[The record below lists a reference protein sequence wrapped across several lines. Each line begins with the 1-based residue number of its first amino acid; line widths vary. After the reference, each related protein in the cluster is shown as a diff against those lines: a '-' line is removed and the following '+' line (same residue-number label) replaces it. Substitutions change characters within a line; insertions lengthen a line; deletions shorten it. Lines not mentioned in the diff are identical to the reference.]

1 MRIRKRS
8 LDLADGSIFQ
18 RHHESVNVEG
28 RRGLFNDIYISF
40 IPHATENVVFF
51 PGDVQHFDHV
61 MRRGAFKSFAAYSY
75 ESMCAHYV
83 RRFPHANVWIVK
95 PRTHAKGVSCYD
107 NFVDNTDGEPSTYST
122 DGSAF
127 LHLQL
132 LLEHTTALFLDAG
145 RQLAWDLPLHLLGF
159 SRGAIVLNQLITELG
174 SLLHLSP
181 SPTHVDATLTDVKS
195 GSISAFFE
203 RVDTIEWLDGGCN
216 VEGLTFPT
224 DESALVLLNAF
235 QHIQLR
241 VFATPYHVKASGR
254 PWYANDVAAFQAT
267 CPHVHLILCFM
278 DDPPSLENHFDV
290 LFVP

>member
-95 PRTHAKGVSCYD
+95 PRTHANGVSCYD

-132 LLEHTTALFLDAG
+132 LLEHTTALFLG
-145 RQLAWDLPLHLLGF
+145 RA
-159 SRGAIVLNQLITELG
+159 
-174 SLLHLSP
+174 
-181 SPTHVDATLTDVKS
+181 
-195 GSISAFFE
+195 
-203 RVDTIEWLDGGCN
+203 
-216 VEGLTFPT
+216 
-224 DESALVLLNAF
+224 
-235 QHIQLR
+235 HIQLR

-267 CPHVHLILCFM
+267 CPHMGDKLSLSRCFM

-290 LFVP
+290 LFIP

>member
-95 PRTHAKGVSCYD
+95 PRTHANGVSCYD

-132 LLEHTTALFLDAG
+132 LLEHTTALFL
-145 RQLAWDLPLHLLGF
+145 
-159 SRGAIVLNQLITELG
+159 
-174 SLLHLSP
+174 
-181 SPTHVDATLTDVKS
+181 DVKS

-290 LFVP
+290 LFIP